1 MDIYLDKENMI
12 VFLSLND
19 KSTAESRIK
28 LAKMWK
34 ESGLPYHIIVLD
46 NINKFELI

>member
-12 VFLSLND
+12 MFLSLNGNA
-19 KSTAESRIK
+19 TAESRIK
-28 LAKMWK
+28 LVKMWK
-34 ESGLPYHIIVLD
+34 ESGLPYRVIVLD